1 MVLSSLVFNSTRE
14 KLMSENFEYKGY
26 VLVIEEQGWFYDG
39 VCKELNFG
47 DTSSDTD
54 YLKKD
59 FKKLVDKKIKEKE
72 QVQYGN
78 EILAQNLLNSMLRY
92 YPEALSEVIEGLE
105 RLHNQYRG
113 RIK

>member
-1 MVLSSLVFNSTRE
+1 ME
-14 KLMSENFEYKGY
+14 ENNNFLYKGY
-26 VLVIEEQGWFYDG
+26 LLVVEFHGYYYSGKCEELGY
-39 VCKELNFG
+39 E

-59 FKKLVDKKIKEKE
+59 FKKLVDNAIKEKE
-72 QVQYGN
+72 QIQYGQ
-78 EILAQNLLNSMLRY
+78 EILAQDLFNSMLRY
-92 YPEALSEVIEGLE
+92 YPEALPEVIEVLD